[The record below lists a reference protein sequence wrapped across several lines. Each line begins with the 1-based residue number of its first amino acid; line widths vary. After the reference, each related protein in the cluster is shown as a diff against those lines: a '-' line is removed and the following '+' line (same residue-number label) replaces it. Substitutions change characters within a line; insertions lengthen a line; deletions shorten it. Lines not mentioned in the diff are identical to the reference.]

1 MGGRSIST
9 KRSGLWGALAG
20 AVGGLCCVG
29 PSAAVLLGLGASSAL
44 AGFTL
49 DRDAALTAGVAL
61 LAAGMV
67 LILRPR
73 AICRLGGAARW
84 QAPALM
90 LAAFALA
97 YALIGVLLPVVAAR
111 HAEASTPSLSPDVP
125 VGSSE
130 LRRATLLI
138 EKMSCPPCAATV
150 RGALKRDPAVRQFVA
165 ETSDE
170 QVTIVYDG
178 ARTSVGQLAARF
190 PRRYGVTVVSDVS
203 LPDGGEHGD

>member
-1 MGGRSIST
+1 MGDRSIST
-9 KRSGLWGALAG
+9 KRTGLWGALAG

-44 AGFTL
+44 AGLTL
-49 DRDAALTAGVAL
+49 DRGVALAAGVAL

-67 LILRPR
+67 LTLRPR
-73 AICRLGGAARW
+73 AICQRGGVARW
-84 QAPALM
+84 RAPALM

-97 YALIGVLLPVVAAR
+97 YALVGVLLPALAAR
-111 HAEASTPSLSPDVP
+111 HAEASTPSLAPAVP

-190 PRRYGVTVVSDVS
+190 PRRYGVTVVSDIALS
-203 LPDGGEHGD
+203 YGGEHGD